1 MGQLI
6 LPILLF
12 VGMYMLLIRPQQ
24 KRLKEQQALIASV
37 SEGDRVL
44 MASGIYGT
52 VTEVLDVSLY
62 VELAEGFEILINR
75 QAIQEI
81 LDEFPLD
88 DGPDDELVEDTDDS
102 HDIEDDA
109 DDSEDAEA

>member
-24 KRLKEQQALIASV
+24 KRLKDQQELIASV
-37 SEGDRVL
+37 SDGDRVL
-44 MASGIYGT
+44 MTSGIYGT

-62 VELAEGFEILINR
+62 VELAEGFEILVNR

-88 DGPDDELVEDTDDS
+88 EGPQDELVDDTE
-102 HDIEDDA
+102 DIEDDA
-109 DDSEDAEA
+109 GDSEDAEA